1 VKRVLSIL
9 IILALS
15 AAAFSFFEVDRQPKI
30 EATVSI
36 SDSANGLEEKAIE
49 WPIDDE
55 QYISVSGENPKHL
68 RIEIEP
74 NGYNLLG
81 TLSFSYAKSGINLLI
96 IGQDAHESRM
106 RCKLPKD
113 ITDAICRAP
122 IKVEKDSQITLLFN
136 SDDTKHATISN
147 IDITFSTAKRQI
159 EADHSRLLLIFII
172 LALLG
177 PLIAYLQRYRTTQS
191 LFLIILG
198 LCWLI
203 YVSPQGAALFTGF
216 LSFGYVLI
224 AGLQNQAAKSA
235 NKLICIIALI
245 ILCLLFFKFG
255 APLIL
260 SAFANPGGLSLA
272 LPIGISY
279 LAIRL
284 IDLCLSAYSNA
295 LKDLN
300 FIRYCTFM
308 ALPHTLLAG
317 PIFTYENFNK
327 SQNGNYSIV
336 DFSAG
341 AGRITLGLAKK
352 FFADL
357 YVLQLVASNMSIFML
372 GNEELSYSQLWIMLL
387 ANVLYIYLDFSAY
400 CDLAIG
406 SGRMANIQVPENF
419 NLPLLKSGIMD
430 YWRNWHMTLSNWV
443 MRRVYFPVFISTRSP
458 YVSTFA
464 CMLAI
469 GLWHTP
475 NLSWA
480 AWAVHHSTAMYLQ
493 QKLVKKLKSNSR
505 WQMLNEYK
513 SFRWGLYCFGVFFV
527 WVWVALGQTFTLFT
541 DTSDA
546 FSLYLRA
553 LSLSYL

>member
-1 VKRVLSIL
+1 MKRVLSIL

-36 SDSANGLEEKAIE
+36 SGSVNGLEEQAIE

-68 RIEIEP
+68 RIEIDP

-81 TLSFSYAKSGINLLI
+81 ALSFIYAKSGINLLI
-96 IGQDAHESRM
+96 IGQDARESRM

-113 ITDAICRAP
+113 ITEAVCRVP
-122 IKVEKDSQITLLFN
+122 IRVEKDSQITLLFT

-177 PLIAYLQRYRTTQS
+177 PLIAYLRRYRITQS

-216 LSFGYVLI
+216 LSFGYILI
-224 AGLQNQAAKSA
+224 TGLQNQAAKSA
-235 NKLICIIALI
+235 NKLIWIIALI
-245 ILCLLFFKFG
+245 LLCLLFFKFG

-284 IDLCLSAYSNA
+284 IDLCISAYGNA

-357 YVLQLVASNMSIFML
+357 YVLPLVASNMSIFIL

-406 SGRMANIQVPENF
+406 SGRMANIRVPENF
-419 NLPLLKSGIMD
+419 NLPLLKSGILD

-464 CMLAI
+464 CMLTI

-493 QKLVKKLKSNSR
+493 LKLVEKLKSNSR
-505 WQMLNEYK
+505 WQILNQYN

-541 DTSDA
+541 NTSDA
-546 FSLYLRA
+546 FSLYLQA

>member
-1 VKRVLSIL
+1 MTRVLSIL

-15 AAAFSFFEVDRQPKI
+15 AAAFSFFEVDRQPEIK
-30 EATVSI
+30 ATVSI
-36 SDSANGLEEKAIE
+36 SDSANGLVEKALD
-49 WPIDDE
+49 WPLDDE
-55 QYISVSGENPKHL
+55 QHIFVSGENPKHL

-74 NGYNLLG
+74 NGYNLVG
-81 TLSFSYAKSGINLLI
+81 ALSFSHANSGVNLLI
-96 IGQDAHESRM
+96 IGQGARERRV

-113 ITDAICRAP
+113 IKQAVCRAT
-122 IKVEKDSQITLLFN
+122 IRVEKGSQITLLLN
-136 SDDTKHATISN
+136 SDNTKKATLSN
-147 IDITFSTAKRQI
+147 LEIAFSTAKRHI
-159 EADHSRLLLIFII
+159 EADHSRLVLIFIL

-177 PLIAYLQRYRTTQS
+177 PLIAYLGRYQTVQS
-191 LFLIILG
+191 LFLISLG
-198 LCWLI
+198 LAWLI
-203 YVSPQGAALFTGF
+203 YVSPQGAAVFFGF
-216 LSFGYVLI
+216 LSFGYMLLI
-224 AGLQNQAAKSA
+224 GLQNQEAKSA
-235 NKLICIIALI
+235 NKLVWIIALI

-260 SAFANPGGLSLA
+260 SAFSNPGGLSLA

-284 IDLCLSAYSNA
+284 IDLCLSAYSKA
-295 LKDLN
+295 LKDMN

-308 ALPHTLLAG
+308 VLPHTLLAG

-327 SQNGNYSIV
+327 SQNGTYSIL

-341 AGRITLGLAKK
+341 AGRISLGLVKK
-352 FFADL
+352 LIADL
-357 YVLQLVASNMSIFML
+357 YVLPLVATNMGIFIL
-372 GNEELSYSQLWIMLL
+372 GNEELSYSQLWTMLL

-406 SGRMANIQVPENF
+406 AGRTANIRVPENF
-419 NLPLLKSGIMD
+419 NLPLLKSGILD

-493 QKLVKKLKSNSR
+493 QKLVEKLKSNSR
-505 WQMLNEYK
+505 WQILNEYK

-541 DTSDA
+541 DTSGA

-553 LSLSYL
+553 LGLSYL

>member
-1 VKRVLSIL
+1 MKRVLSIL
-9 IILALS
+9 TILIV
-15 AAAFSFFEVDRQPKI
+15 AATAFSFLEIDRQPKI
-30 EATVSI
+30 HATISVS
-36 SDSANGLEEKAIE
+36 DAVNGIKEQVLD
-49 WPIDDE
+49 WPLDDE

-74 NGYNLLG
+74 NGYNLQG
-81 TLSFSYAKSGINLLI
+81 VLSFNYAKSGITLLV
-96 IGQDAHESRM
+96 IGQNARESRV
-106 RCKLPKD
+106 RCTLQKNETQD
-113 ITDAICRAP
+113 VCRTP
-122 IKVEKDSQITLLFN
+122 IRVGKDSQITLLFN
-136 SDDTKHATISN
+136 SDDTKQATISN
-147 IDITFSTAKRQI
+147 LDISFSTAKRQI
-159 EADHSRLLLIFII
+159 EADHNRLLLIFGI

-177 PLIAYLQRYRTTQS
+177 PLIAYLRRYRTTQS

-198 LCWLI
+198 LAWLI
-203 YVSPQGAALFTGF
+203 YVNPQGAALFFGF
-216 LSFGYVLI
+216 LSFGYILLTVL
-224 AGLQNQAAKSA
+224 QDQAAKSA
-235 NKLICIIALI
+235 NKLISIIALI

-284 IDLCLSAYSNA
+284 VDLCLSAYSNA

-317 PIFTYENFNK
+317 PIFTYEDFNN
-327 SQNGNYSIV
+327 SQNESYSIV

-341 AGRITLGLAKK
+341 AGRITLGLVKK
-352 FFADL
+352 FLADL
-357 YVLQLVASNMSIFML
+357 YVLPLVAANMGTIIL
-372 GNEELSYSQLWIMLL
+372 AHEEITHSDLWLMLL

-406 SGRMANIQVPENF
+406 SGRMANIRVPENF
-419 NLPLLKSGIMD
+419 NLPLLKSGILNF
-430 YWRNWHMTLSNWV
+430 WRNWHMTLSNWV

-458 YVSTFA
+458 YVSTVC

-480 AWAVHHSTAMYLQ
+480 AWAIHHSTAMYLQ
-493 QKLVKKLKSNSR
+493 QKLAEKLKNNSR
-505 WQMLNEYK
+505 WQALTEYRTY
-513 SFRWGLYCFGVFFV
+513 RWLLYCFGVLFV
-527 WVWVALGQTFTLFT
+527 WVWVALGQSFTLLT
-541 DTSDA
+541 DASTA
-546 FSLYLRA
+546 FSIYLKA
-553 LSLSYL
+553 LGLSNV

>member
-1 VKRVLSIL
+1 LKRALSIL
-9 IILALS
+9 IILFIS
-15 AAAFSFFEVDRQPKI
+15 AAAFSLLEVDRQPKI
-30 EATVSI
+30 DAVVSI
-36 SDSANGLEEKAIE
+36 SNPADGLEEQVLD
-49 WPIDDE
+49 WPVDDK
-55 QYISVSGENPKHL
+55 QLISVSGENPKHL

-81 TLSFSYAKSGINLLI
+81 NLSFSYANSGISLLV
-96 IGQDAHESRM
+96 IGQNARDKRV
-106 RCKLPKD
+106 RCELPSDK
-113 ITDAICRAP
+113 TEAVCRAL
-122 IKVEKDSQITLLFN
+122 IKVEKDSHITLIVN
-136 SDDTKHATISN
+136 SDNTKRATISN
-147 IDITFSTAKRQI
+147 LDITFSTAKRQI

-177 PLIAYLQRYRTTQS
+177 PLIAYLRRYQKIQS
-191 LFLIILG
+191 LFIISLG
-198 LCWLI
+198 FTWLI
-203 YVSPQGAALFTGF
+203 YVSPQGAAFFFGF
-216 LSFGYVLI
+216 LSVGYILLT
-224 AGLQNQAAKSA
+224 GLQSQTSKSA
-235 NKLICIIALI
+235 NKLICVAALI

-284 IDLCLSAYSNA
+284 IDLCISAYSNA
-295 LKDLN
+295 LKDLT

-317 PIFTYENFNK
+317 PIFTYENFNN
-327 SQNGNYSIV
+327 SQNGSYSIV

-357 YVLQLVASNMSIFML
+357 FVLPLVAANMGDFIL
-372 GNEELSYSQLWIMLL
+372 GREELSYSGLWIMLL

-406 SGRMANIQVPENF
+406 SGRMANIRVPENF
-419 NLPLLKSGIMD
+419 NFPLLKSGILD

-458 YVSTFA
+458 FISTFA

-493 QKLVKKLKSNSR
+493 KKLAERLKGNSK
-505 WQMLNEYK
+505 WQVLSEYR
-513 SFRWGLYCFGVFFV
+513 SFRWVQYCFGVVFV
-527 WVWVALGQTFTLFT
+527 WVWVALGQSFTLFT
-541 DTSDA
+541 DTGAA
-546 FSLYLRA
+546 FRLYLKA
-553 LSLSYL
+553 LGLSYF